1 MMMPFVWPNSMF
13 GQVLSIKIL
22 VYKDAQKRFLG
33 DRCDRVLECDPRS
46 KTRSLYPVT
55 DVVECKLGGA

>member
-13 GQVLSIKIL
+13 GQVLSIKMF

-33 DRCDRVLECDPRS
+33 DRYDRILERGSHSKIRS
-46 KTRSLYPVT
+46 QYRVA
-55 DVVECKLGGA
+55 DVFECKLGGA